1 MKKSFSNDEYKWAFL
16 QQKVA
21 MIDLDSKSSTGT
33 ISDFSGELKL
43 RSVSTQIMFMTEDEG
58 CSSIPKLI
66 FQIVQP
72 IYVLMQ
78 LYMMFKFSNVIV
90 NRSKGMA
97 RLQLQRAT

>member
-1 MKKSFSNDEYKWAFL
+1 
-16 QQKVA
+16 

-33 ISDFSGELKL
+33 ISDFSAELKL
-43 RSVSTQIMFMTEDEG
+43 RSVLTQIMYLTEEGLEHEDEEG
-58 CSSIPKLI
+58 GLDTTCSSIPKLI

-97 RLQLQRAT
+97 RL